1 VIVVNPGYPRID
13 STPLHGIWSATDE
26 ATPGFV
32 QLEVRAPDENSLAL
46 SACAAGPAGV
56 VRLADAAA
64 RAYGPAASGDGAA
77 SAMTATIRSDGLS
90 ALLTFYLKG
99 EILVLDAFITPAP
112 GDSRFP
118 HYARELFHRAD
129 PERTTD
135 LESRGY
141 TDERRTA
148 RPRYTAVQPGAQPV
162 AIDITRLAGDWD
174 NVNRA
179 SPDVQRVTVSVAN
192 GACLQWS
199 SAAAGAA
206 DLHWSAI
213 VPFAVAA
220 DDMTSVGFTSRM
232 TGTGSE
238 AIVTAYSTRG
248 ILVLDCHVHCEDE
261 RGDHLV
267 REFFSRHW
275 SPDESR
281 P

>member
-1 VIVVNPGYPRID
+1 VFHPGSPRVD

-26 ATPGFV
+26 ATSGFV
-32 QLEVRAPDENSLAL
+32 QLEVRAPDEKTLAL

-56 VRLADAAA
+56 VRLADVAA

-77 SAMTATIRSDGLS
+77 SAMTATIHPDGLS

-118 HYARELFHRAD
+118 HYARELFHRGD
-129 PERTTD
+129 PERTAD
-135 LESRGY
+135 LKSRGY
-141 TDERRTA
+141 TDDRQTA
-148 RPRYTAVQPGAQPV
+148 RPRYTAVHPGARPV
-162 AIDITRLAGDWD
+162 ALDITRLTGDWD

-179 SPDVQRVTVSVAN
+179 SPDVRRVTVSA
-192 GACLQWS
+192 GSEACLQWS
-199 SAAAGAA
+199 SAAALAA
-206 DLHWSAI
+206 DRRWSSPI

-220 DDMTSVGFTSRM
+220 DDATSLGFSSRM
-232 TGTGSE
+232 SAAGND

-248 ILVLDCHVHCEDE
+248 ILVLDCHVHCQDG
-261 RGDHLV
+261 RRDHLV